1 MGRRV
6 LGCVFLCCLRDGTS
20 AWGCLRSVAL
30 SWEDLGEGEGEVLGL
45 SEQRCEVGI
54 GVGWPLQLGPEP
66 EAKGS
71 GIQMLP
77 SRCEDSACIL
87 CGLPHF

>member
-1 MGRRV
+1 MVVPARRPGGPDLADRLPHFGAGSGSSLLPARPLSGMRGSMGRRV

-45 SEQRCEVGI
+45 SHSAVR
-54 GVGWPLQLGPEP
+54 LG
-66 EAKGS
+66 
-71 GIQMLP
+71 
-77 SRCEDSACIL
+77 
-87 CGLPHF
+87 